1 MSTVE
6 EIEDAAKHL
15 SSEQFEN
22 FRKWFE
28 EYESNLW
35 DSQIEQDAR
44 SGKLDKFAQKA
55 VEEYESGN
63 SSKL

>member
-6 EIEDAAKHL
+6 EIESAVQSL
-15 SSEQFEN
+15 TREQYEA

-35 DSQIEQDAR
+35 DLQIEHDAR
-44 SGKLDKFAQKA
+44 SGKLDEISQEA
-55 VEEYESGN
+55 VNEYESGN
-63 SSKL
+63 CSKL